1 MELTMDETVLKIAIA
16 AFMHDIGKLAGEG
29 ALFVSD
35 QFLKDNADLYQPFY
49 EGRYSHKHA
58 VYTAAFIDHIEK
70 LLPRE
75 FNQARWGMEDTFIN
89 LAAGHHKPQT
99 PMQWII
105 AMADRISS
113 GWDRAKFDEEY
124 NRAITPPDYKKTR
137 LLLIFEL
144 LMRED

>member
-1 MELTMDETVLKIAIA
+1 
-16 AFMHDIGKLAGEG
+16 
-29 ALFVSD
+29 
-35 QFLKDNADLYQPFY
+35 
-49 EGRYSHKHA
+49 
-58 VYTAAFIDHIEK
+58 
-70 LLPRE
+70 
-75 FNQARWGMEDTFIN
+75 MEDTFIN

-137 LLLIFEL
+137 LLPIFEL